1 MTDSAK
7 LSAHSSE
14 MFCLFCRFQ
23 SLPFAP
29 CCSSLCKSENLSW
42 DFVLLCVSP
51 STQLTR
57 GQSGTLY
64 ILPIHCIYGRPIMQQ
79 PQHVLTASYF
89 STAFIFRLALLTYKG
104 TENWR
109 SQLLPTVQTIQEGI
123 FCFLTQQL
131 SGFTTMYAT
140 FTFQH
145 CYFNQRWW
153 IVYLNLYSKCN
164 PEPRVRGAGGLR
176 SSQSFKSP

>member
-1 MTDSAK
+1 
-7 LSAHSSE
+7 

-42 DFVLLCVSP
+42 DFVLLCVSL

-57 GQSGTLY
+57 GQCGTLY

-109 SQLLPTVQTIQEGI
+109 SQLLPTVRTIQEGTLLL
-123 FCFLTQQL
+123 FNTAAVQVSQL
-131 SGFTTMYAT
+131 VMFSMYAT

-145 CYFNQRWW
+145 SYFNQRWW
-153 IVYLNLYSKCN
+153 IVYVNLYSKCN